1 MNFHET
7 RYGARFFD
15 GQLPKLISAL
25 EGISS
30 ALKAPTPVYQLK
42 EEVPEGFLADLYHGN
57 YNPSSGRN
65 NGERRELTQEILAC
79 QKKLRSEVSPDTWDA
94 IDRYVSLL
102 NGRNVYDREQAF
114 AAGFRS
120 AMTMLV
126 AGLSHH
132 AENKMEGWKINGKL

>member
-25 EGISS
+25 EGIAS
-30 ALKAPTPVYQLK
+30 ALNKPTPVYQLK
-42 EEVPEGFLADLYHGN
+42 PDLPENFLADLYHGN
-57 YNPSSGRN
+57 YDPSSGRN

-79 QKKLRSEVSPDTWDA
+79 QRKLRSEVSSEVWDT
-94 IDRYVSLL
+94 IERYSALL
-102 NGRNVYDREQAF
+102 NGRNVFDREQAF
-114 AAGFRS
+114 AAGFQS

-126 AGLSHH
+126 AGLGHH
-132 AENKMEGWKINGKL
+132 TKSETEG

>member
-42 EEVPEGFLADLYHGN
+42 PEVPEGFLAELYHGN
-57 YNPSSGRN
+57 YDPSSGRN

-79 QKKLRSEVSPDTWDA
+79 QKKLHSEVPPDTWDA

-126 AGLSHH
+126 AGLNHH
-132 AENKMEGWKINGKL
+132 AENEMEG

>member
-25 EGISS
+25 EGIATS
-30 ALKAPTPVYQLK
+30 LKAPTPVYQLK
-42 EEVPEGFLADLYHGN
+42 PEVPENFLAELYHGN
-57 YNPSSGRN
+57 YDPSPGRN
-65 NGERRELTQEILAC
+65 NGTRRELTQEILAC
-79 QKKLRSEVSPDTWDA
+79 QRKLRSEVSPETWDT
-94 IDRYVSLL
+94 IERYSALL

-114 AAGFRS
+114 AAGFQS

-126 AGLSHH
+126 AGLGHRT
-132 AENKMEGWKINGKL
+132 KKDMEV

>member
-1 MNFHET
+1 MMNFHET
-7 RYGARFFD
+7 RDGARFFD

-25 EGISS
+25 EGIDS

-42 EEVPEGFLADLYHGN
+42 PEVPEDFLADLYHGN
-57 YNPSSGRN
+57 YDPSSDRN

-79 QKKLRSEVSPDTWDA
+79 QKKLRDEVPSDTWDA
-94 IDRYVSLL
+94 IERYVSLL

-126 AGLSHH
+126 AGLDHH
-132 AENKMEGWKINGKL
+132 AKSETEG

>member
-7 RYGARFFD
+7 RYGARSFD

-25 EGISS
+25 EGIGT

-42 EEVPEGFLADLYHGN
+42 PDIPEDFLVDLYHGN
-57 YNPSSGRN
+57 YDPSSGRN

-79 QKKLRSEVSPDTWDA
+79 QKKLRSEVSPEIWDA
-94 IDRYVSLL
+94 IERYVSLL

-114 AAGFRS
+114 AAGFQS

-126 AGLSHH
+126 AGLGHH
-132 AENKMEGWKINGKL
+132 AKSETEG